1 MSVKYYY
8 LAIYLRE
15 VGPNGSLEDSIHT
28 LPAPEAALSEN
39 ERGKRE
45 WMGINFVGRRRRG

>member
-1 MSVKYYY
+1 MSVKHYY

-15 VGPNGSLEDSIHT
+15 VGPNGSLEDSIHA
-28 LPAPEAALSEN
+28 LPASEAVLSEN
-39 ERGKRE
+39 EREKRE